1 MGGLSPWHLLIF
13 LAVVVLLFGAKKLP
27 DAARGLGRSMRI
39 FKSEVKEM
47 QHEGKDG
54 EQPQQALPSNAQ
66 YPQGDQQYQQYAQ
79 PQQNFQQPQQAYQQQ
94 PQQQGGFQ
102 QGYQQPQQQGGFQQ
116 GYQQPQQQNVNP
128 GQPYNPGENA
138 PYNPGTQNQ

>member
-79 PQQNFQQPQQAYQQQ
+79 PQQNFQQPQQAYQQ

>member
-102 QGYQQPQQQGGFQQ
+102 QGYQQPQQQ
-116 GYQQPQQQNVNP
+116 NVNP

>member
-102 QGYQQPQQQGGFQQ
+102 QGYQQPQQ